1 MRLRLLGPSD
11 VADGAEFHEIR
22 LDAAGAP
29 FELDLQGRYDRHRRH
44 FALSHSCSRLARTL
58 EKRTCGA

>member
-11 VADGAEFHEIR
+11 VADGAEFHEIG

-29 FELDLQGRYDRHRRH
+29 FELHLQGRDD
-44 FALSHSCSRLARTL
+44 
-58 EKRTCGA
+58 